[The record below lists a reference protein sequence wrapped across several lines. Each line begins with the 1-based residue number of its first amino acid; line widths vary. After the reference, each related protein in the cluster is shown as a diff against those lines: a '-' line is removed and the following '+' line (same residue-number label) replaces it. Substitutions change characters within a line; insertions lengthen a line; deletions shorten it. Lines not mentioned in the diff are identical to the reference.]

1 MRKSKEDKV
10 ESENGIDF
18 FNKNSVIK
26 REKLRRATQPPY
38 ISQVFLHLSLL
49 CPKNKLILL
58 SPNLPP

>member
-10 ESENGIDF
+10 ESENGIEI

-38 ISQVFLHLSLL
+38 ISQVFLHLLLL
-49 CPKNKLILL
+49 CPKI
-58 SPNLPP
+58 